1 MEITKLKGLEE
12 IYKKELERVIENIND
27 LSTDSKG
34 VRKINLS
41 ISFTP
46 KNEDRDYI
54 DIKVSGKSSLTP
66 IKTQEDT
73 AFLVNGDL
81 REIDMGPEIPFK
93 NNIEKFESIQQ
104 G

>member
-1 MEITKLKGLEE
+1 MELTKLKGLEE
-12 IYKKELERVIENIND
+12 IYKKELERIIENIND
-27 LSTDSKG
+27 LSTDAKG
-34 VRKINLS
+34 VRKLNLS

-46 KNEDRDYI
+46 RSEDRDYI
-54 DIKVSGKSSLTP
+54 DIKVTGKSTLTP
-66 IKTQEDT
+66 IKTQQDT
-73 AFLVNGDL
+73 AFLINDEL